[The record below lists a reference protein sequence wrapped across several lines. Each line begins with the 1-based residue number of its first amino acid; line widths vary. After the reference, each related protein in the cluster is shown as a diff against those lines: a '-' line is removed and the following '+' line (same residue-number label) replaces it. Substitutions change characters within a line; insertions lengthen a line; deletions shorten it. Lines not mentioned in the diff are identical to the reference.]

1 MGNWQFNRMSK
12 PSDARVALRYPNFL
26 RHAGSR
32 VLSVLASEM
41 QAVAVGWQIYGLTH
55 RPLDL
60 GLVGLAQFLPGI
72 LLFLVAGHAADRFE
86 RKRILEACAGGYA
99 LVSVLLFTFTVH
111 GITAVYPF
119 YIVLLLNGT
128 ARAFSMP
135 ASQSLL
141 PSLVAEEHFANAIAW
156 GSSWFQ
162 AATIL
167 GPVVGGLIY
176 GLAASPLPVY
186 ALAAMLYVA
195 AFFLYSRLDVT
206 RIRPRKAAAPE
217 MVWEG
222 LHYIRRNKF
231 VLGAISLD
239 LFAVLLGGAVAL
251 LPVYAR
257 EILAVGATGLGILR
271 SAPGVGAILT
281 ALVLAHRP
289 LGKRQGTF
297 MLCCVCG
304 FGLFTVL
311 FGLSR
316 SVALSLVALALTGA
330 CDMVS
335 VVVRSTMVQLSTPD
349 HMRGRVSA
357 VNMVFI
363 GASNEVGQFESGIT
377 AQWFGTVPAV
387 VLGGIGTI
395 VVVALWT
402 WLFPELR
409 QAPARVAVG

>member
-1 MGNWQFNRMSK
+1 MSK
-12 PSDARVALRYPNFL
+12 PSDSRVALRYPNFL

-72 LLFLVAGHAADRFE
+72 LLFLVAGHAADRFP
-86 RKRILEACAGGYA
+86 RKRILQTCAAGYA
-99 LVSVLLFTFTVH
+99 LVSVLLFGFTIH
-111 GITAVYPF
+111 GITAIYPI
-119 YIVLLLNGT
+119 YLVLLLNGT

-141 PSLVAEEHFANAIAW
+141 PSLVSEAHFANAIAW

-162 AATIL
+162 TATIL
-167 GPVVGGLIY
+167 GPIAGGLIY
-176 GLAASPLPVY
+176 GVAASPLPVY
-186 ALAAMLYVA
+186 ALAAVSYLA
-195 AFFLYSRLDVT
+195 AFLLYSRIDMKLV
-206 RIRPRKAAAPE
+206 RSSRKAAAPE

-222 LHYIRRNKF
+222 LHYIWKNKF
-231 VLGAISLD
+231 ILGAISLD

-281 ALVLAHRP
+281 ALLLAHHP

-311 FGLSR
+311 FGVSR

-335 VVVRSTMVQLSTPD
+335 VVVRSTMVQLNTPD

-409 QAPARVAVG
+409 RAPERVTVG